1 MAERVASKPSLPEG
15 PAHALA
21 QLAERFGAIATCVDG
36 RRGDAAVS
44 TAIEEAA
51 ACCQA
56 ATEGRGDEVRA
67 LLTNLTTALQTWREV
82 WPRMGKQSEF
92 RLAVAREAGLWSK
105 RLQEHARQTQGI

>member
-1 MAERVASKPSLPEG
+1 MAERVAGKSSLPEG
-15 PAHALA
+15 SAHALVRV
-21 QLAERFGAIATCVDG
+21 AERFADIASCVNEQ
-36 RRGDAAVS
+36 RGDAAVK

-82 WPRMGKQSEF
+82 WPRIGKQPGF